1 MSDQATQTDLKN
13 LEELYHEAEYWHV
26 NTGGKTIHA
35 KRMPGSYRRYKW
47 IAMTTWL
54 AYFLGPY
61 LRWGDRQ
68 AIMFDIPNRQFH
80 IFDITIL
87 PQDVW
92 MLALVLLFFALLL
105 AAVTSIAGRVYCG
118 YFCFQTVWTDIFTW
132 IEEKLEGPPTK
143 RIKLDNEPWTFAR
156 LRIKV
161 IKHTIWLAIGLL
173 TGISFT
179 LWFGDAPHVWKS
191 YFTLQ
196 APLIAWVTVAVF
208 TFFTHLFAGHM
219 REQVCFWLCPYA
231 RIQGVMY
238 DRETILP
245 TYDFDRGEPR
255 GKLKKGSRAEGGD
268 QGDCIDCK
276 QCVAVCP
283 TGIDIR
289 HGQQEGCITCA
300 LCIDACDSVMDKVH
314 RPHGLIR
321 YASLDEIEGKPAVK
335 LYQRPR
341 VLVYFTI
348 MLAAIGGIIY
358 GLTNL
363 GDLEL
368 KALHERQPLF
378 ILRSD
383 GSIQNKYVLKI
394 LNKTES
400 KMQVVLTATGHEA
413 LQVINADKP
422 FTVNPGHVTA
432 HTIFLRIPNDKLT
445 EESIHINLRVESIE
459 HPEFFADYHTM
470 FFGPGSLAHAGR

>member
-1 MSDQATQTDLKN
+1 MSEQTSQTDLKN

-35 KRMPGSYRRYKW
+35 KRMPGLFRRIKW
-47 IAMTTWL
+47 LSMTVWL
-54 AYFLGPY
+54 AFFLGPY
-61 LRWGDRQ
+61 LQWNGKQ
-68 AIMFDIPNRQFH
+68 AILFDIPNRQFH
-80 IFDITIL
+80 LFDITIL

-92 MLALVLLFFALLL
+92 MLALVMLFFALLL

-118 YFCFQTVWTDIFTW
+118 YFCFQTVWTDIFIW
-132 IEEKLEGPPTK
+132 IEEKLEGPPARRVK
-143 RIKLDNEPWTFAR
+143 LDSAPWDFNKFRIKF
-156 LRIKV
+156 
-161 IKHTIWLAIGLL
+161 IKHIAWLAIGLL

-179 LWFGDAPHVWKS
+179 LWFGDATQLWKD
-191 YFTLQ
+191 YLTFQ
-196 APLIAWVTVAVF
+196 APLFAWGTVGVF
-208 TFFTHLFAGHM
+208 VFFTYLFAGFM

-245 TYDFDRGEPR
+245 TYDFSRGEPR

-289 HGQQEGCITCA
+289 TGQQEGCITCA

-321 YASLDEIEGKPAVK
+321 YASLDEIEGKPTVK

-348 MLAAIGGIIY
+348 MLAAIAGIIY

-363 GDLEL
+363 GSLEL

-378 ILRSD
+378 VIQSD
-383 GSIQNKYVLKI
+383 GAVQNKYVLKV
-394 LNKTES
+394 LNKTDAD
-400 KMQVVLTATGHEA
+400 MQVRLTVSGHDA
-413 LQVINADKP
+413 MTLVNGDKP
-422 FTVNPGHVTA
+422 FIAKQGHVTA
-432 HTIFLRIPNDKLT
+432 HTIFLRVPRSKLSAERIPVIFHIEDTDNATIFT
-445 EESIHINLRVESIE
+445 EYKS
-459 HPEFFADYHTM
+459 M
-470 FFGPGSLAHAGR
+470 FFGPAQ